1 MSIFAE
7 DWRLL
12 KIQRSCLQRK
22 ITKINGRTHNNVR
35 GEFILRLCHKS
46 LNMKIID
53 ASEPDFSKS
62 MTENEARDFLINS
75 TKNIHISTLDEK
87 GEPNI
92 HPTWYYFDD
101 NNEKIYIE
109 SGKDSRKTR
118 NLKRNNII
126 YYCIDDDTI
135 PYKGVRGKGTVKIS
149 EDVNYNLPIINKIV
163 TKYLGST
170 ENQMAKA
177 ITNSIRNGSAVLLE
191 ISPRFYA
198 TWNHG
203 K

>member
-1 MSIFAE
+1 
-7 DWRLL
+7 
-12 KIQRSCLQRK
+12 
-22 ITKINGRTHNNVR
+22 
-35 GEFILRLCHKS
+35 
-46 LNMKIID
+46 MKIID
-53 ASEPDFSKS
+53 VGEAYFSKP
-62 MTENEARDFLINS
+62 MTENEVRDFLINS

-92 HPTWYYFDD
+92 HPTWYYFDN
-101 NNEKIYIE
+101 NNEKIYVE

-118 NLKRNNII
+118 NLRRNNII

-149 EDVNYNLPIINKIV
+149 EDVSYNLPIINKIV

-177 ITNSIRNGSAVLLE
+177 ITNSIRDGSAVLLE

-198 TWNHG
+198 TWDHG